1 MNYISDNPTTFDWK
15 QLDGKTLHMKTETSI
30 DDLAKEMITVV
41 MGQDV
46 NTGIQY
52 VVHIGVKRL

>member
-1 MNYISDNPTTFDWK
+1 MNSENRITFDWK
-15 QLDGKTLHMKTETSI
+15 QLDGKTLYMKTETSV

-46 NTGIQY
+46 NTGHQY

>member
-15 QLDGKTLHMKTETSI
+15 QLDGKTLHMKVGTDI
-30 DDLAKEMITVV
+30 DDLAKEMTAVV
-41 MGQDV
+41 MGLDV
-46 NTGIQY
+46 NTGHQY